1 MHEGS
6 EVSRWERWEN
16 SEVARSERWVGS
28 EVASSERLE
37 RSEVTRWEVPSFMR
51 GWGTKLCCIA
61 SGK

>member
-1 MHEGS
+1 M
-6 EVSRWERWEN
+6 SRWERWEN
-16 SEVARSERWVGS
+16 SEVTRSERWVGS

-37 RSEVTRWEVPSFMR
+37 RSEVTRWEVPGFMR